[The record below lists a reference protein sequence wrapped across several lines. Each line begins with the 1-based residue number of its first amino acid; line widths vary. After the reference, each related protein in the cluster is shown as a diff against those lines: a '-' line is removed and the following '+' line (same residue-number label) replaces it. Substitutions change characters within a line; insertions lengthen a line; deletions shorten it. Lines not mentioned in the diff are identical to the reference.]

1 MSGPHTCAVKDT
13 GPVMVKV
20 VTRAPRHLL
29 RLACPPWV
37 KQDDDFEL
45 MVLTFWFCILGP
57 SMPSFSLFV
66 LLVCAV

>member
-1 MSGPHTCAVKDT
+1 MCAVKDR
-13 GPVMVKV
+13 GLVMVKV
-20 VTRAPRHLL
+20 VTRALRHLL

-57 SMPSFSLFV
+57 STPSFFLFLFCVCV
-66 LLVCAV
+66 LCECW